1 MAKIE
6 NTTVYPIK
14 AVPNVDDYFLIT
26 DIEDDNATKNCKV
39 GSMSSSINLYEKEV
53 TVSSSY
59 LGVIATNMFTL
70 IPAVAGKY
78 IVPISIISKLTFGTT
93 IYNFGGSDL
102 ILVTTPGA
110 GAGSV
115 GVNSYAYI
123 PGFTLNS
130 AVDVSSGNNSSYI
143 TPITP
148 NEPLV
153 LWGGNQFSNPSQGDS
168 SLTLNIQYRLVSI

>member
-53 TVSSSY
+53 TVTSPFIY
-59 LGVIATNMFTL
+59 LLKNNMFTL

-78 IVPISIISKLTFGTT
+78 IVPISIVAKLEAGAVAYDFPAADDIWITT
-93 IYNFGGSDL
+93 S
-102 ILVTTPGA
+102 GA
-110 GAGSV
+110 GGNGYASILGST
-115 GVNSYAYI
+115 I
-123 PGFTLNS
+123 NS
-130 AVDVSSGNNSSYI
+130 ATNLTTAGTGTGMANGGFV
-143 TPITP
+143 P

-153 LWGGNQFSNPSQGDS
+153 LWGVGVSTNPTVGDGE
-168 SLTLNIQYRLVSI
+168 LKINIQYRLVSI

>member
-39 GSMSSSINLYEKEV
+39 GSMSSSINIYEKEV

-59 LGVIATNMFTL
+59 LGLIATNMFTL

-78 IVPISIISKLTFGTT
+78 IVPITIVSKLNFGTT
-93 IYNFGGSDL
+93 VYDFGTNDAVL
-102 ILVTTPGA
+102 ITTPSA
-110 GAGSV
+110 GGIGGPATFYSGITVSV
-115 GVNSYAYI
+115 
-123 PGFTLNS
+123 LNS
-130 AVDVSSGNNSSYI
+130 AADSSMGSGSGVI
-143 TPITP
+143 SPITP

>member
-59 LGVIATNMFTL
+59 LGLIATNMFTL

-78 IVPISIISKLTFGTT
+78 IVPISIVAKLTFGTT
-93 IYNFGGSDL
+93 IYNFGGTDL
-102 ILVTTPGA
+102 ILITTPSA
-110 GAGSV
+110 GGGGVGTSYYGFILGS
-115 GVNSYAYI
+115 N
-123 PGFTLNS
+123 LNS
-130 AVDVSSGNNSSYI
+130 AVDVSVGSGSAYI